1 MSARTSPS
9 RGDPAEYQVGVWASA
24 AGFLVNPASKDRAGW
39 DHLLDLSE
47 PRNTHSN
54 PNLLGIQS
62 RSLSAR
68 VQVKSTRSSSRR
80 VLVSLSNLQRAMEDP
95 LPWIYLIL
103 RYAEGST
110 EPTEVAARHLDREVI
125 ERVLAHIHALPPA
138 DLHRLHRKKFSL
150 TWSESDVLQAPVDQS
165 LRALIEACVP
175 DDLLSYTVVKQGWID
190 KAGFPAKPNAQIN
203 FSVAAPTEEELFRRI
218 SRAAI
223 GLEEAIAISGLQYT
237 RERFGVMRPDPKFP
251 NGAEAKIGTLLSDV
265 DEGWTLSV
273 IDHLGS
279 CFLDVP
285 VSFRFSGSIIPGLPE
300 KHWLSRIQTPFLD
313 IVADYG
319 SGKLS
324 LTLQLPPNAEP
335 VRVVELANSLALM
348 LALVER
354 PRQPITLRISKGQHC
369 LPLSPSGC
377 EFELAPEFKEFAAGV
392 GELNALLRE
401 LGVSADTQMS
411 MSEMSRLGPVARFVR
426 GARHRLPVAV
436 ALDWSASEQLS
447 AGGRAA
453 VIVEAPIPIGDTLY
467 IELVLIRGSIV
478 ERTTS
483 SGPHAAVVSND
494 LSTLGS
500 YKYALA
506 EHDRFPFDELAKEAE
521 AKLMLEGITAVI
533 LHRL

>member
-24 AGFLVNPASKDRAGW
+24 AGFLVNAASKDRAGW

-47 PRNTHSN
+47 PRNSHSN
-54 PNLLGIQS
+54 ANFLGIQS

-80 VLVSLSNLQRAMEDP
+80 FLVSLSNLQRAMEDP
-95 LPWIYLIL
+95 LPWIYVIV

-138 DLHRLHRKKFSL
+138 DLHRKKFAL
-150 TWSESDVLQAPVDQS
+150 TWSESDILHAPVDRS

-190 KAGFPAKPNAQIN
+190 KAGFPAKPNAQIK
-203 FSVAAPTEEELFRRI
+203 FSVVAPSEEELFRRI

-265 DEGWTLSV
+265 DQGWTLSV
-273 IDHLGS
+273 IDHHGS

-319 SGKLS
+319 TGKLS
-324 LTLQLPPNAEP
+324 LNLQLPPSAEP
-335 VRVVELANSLALM
+335 VRVAELADSLALM

-354 PRQPITLRISKGQHC
+354 SRQPITLRISKGPHS
-369 LPLSPSGC
+369 LPLTPSIC
-377 EFELAPEFKEFAAGV
+377 EVELTPEFKEFAAGA

-401 LGVSADTQMS
+401 LGVSADTQLS
-411 MSEMSRLGPVARFVR
+411 MSEMGRLGPVARFIR
-426 GARHRLPVAV
+426 GARHRLPIAV
-436 ALDWSASEQLS
+436 ALDWSASEQLPS
-447 AGGRAA
+447 GGRAA
-453 VIVEAPIPIGDTLY
+453 VIVEAPLPIGDTLY

-478 ERTTS
+478 EHTTS
-483 SGPHAAVVSND
+483 SGPHAGVVSND

-500 YKYALA
+500 YKYGLA
-506 EHDRFPFDELAKEAE
+506 ERDRFPFDELAKEAE